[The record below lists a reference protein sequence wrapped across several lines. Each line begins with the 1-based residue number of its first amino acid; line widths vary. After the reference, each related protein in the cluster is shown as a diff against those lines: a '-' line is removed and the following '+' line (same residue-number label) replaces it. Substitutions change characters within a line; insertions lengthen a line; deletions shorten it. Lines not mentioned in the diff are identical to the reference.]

1 VSIRILLADDHKIMR
16 QGLRTL
22 LENHPDVEVIAEA
35 EDGQT
40 TVRLARELSPDVV
53 IMDIGMPG
61 LNGIEVT
68 RRIVDKSSGLK
79 VVGLSM
85 HTDRQFVAEML
96 KAGASAYLPKGCDF
110 DELTLA
116 INTVLAD
123 KFYLSPEIVGVVVED
138 YIRYLVEN
146 DYLALSTLTPRE
158 REVLQLLA
166 EGRSTNQIASE
177 LHVSAKTVGTHRQRL
192 MKKLDLHNLAD
203 ITKYAI
209 RAGLIS
215 LEP

>member
-1 VSIRILLADDHKIMR
+1 MGIRILLADDHKIMR

-22 LENHPDVEVIAEA
+22 LESHPDMEVVAEA
-35 EDGQT
+35 EDGQA
-40 TVRLARELSPDVV
+40 TVQLAQELSPDVV
-53 IMDIGMPG
+53 IMDIAMPG
-61 LNGIEVT
+61 LNGFEAT
-68 RRIVDKSSGLK
+68 RQIMEQTDSVK
-79 VVGLSM
+79 VVALSV
-85 HTDRQFVAEML
+85 HTERQFLAEML

-110 DELTLA
+110 NELVRA

-123 KFYLSPEIVGVVVED
+123 QIYLSPEIAGVVVED
-138 YIRYLVEN
+138 YVRHLTET

-158 REVLQLLA
+158 CEVLQLLA
-166 EGRSTNQIASE
+166 EGQGASQIASR
-177 LHVSAKTVGTHRQRL
+177 LHMSTKTVSTHRRSL

>member
-1 VSIRILLADDHKIMR
+1 MSIRILLADDHQILR

-22 LENHPDVEVIAEA
+22 LGGHPDMEVIAEA

-61 LNGIEVT
+61 LNGIEAT
-68 RRIVDKSSGLK
+68 RRIVDKSPGIK
-79 VVGLSM
+79 VVVLSM

-123 KFYLSPEIVGVVVED
+123 KIYLSPEIAGVVVED
-138 YIRYLVEN
+138 YVRHLIETN
-146 DYLALSTLTPRE
+146 YLALSSLTPRE

-166 EGRSTNQIASE
+166 EGKSTNQIASE
-177 LHVSAKTVGTHRQRL
+177 LHTSAKTVGTHRQNL
-192 MKKLDLHNLAD
+192 MTKLDLHNLAD